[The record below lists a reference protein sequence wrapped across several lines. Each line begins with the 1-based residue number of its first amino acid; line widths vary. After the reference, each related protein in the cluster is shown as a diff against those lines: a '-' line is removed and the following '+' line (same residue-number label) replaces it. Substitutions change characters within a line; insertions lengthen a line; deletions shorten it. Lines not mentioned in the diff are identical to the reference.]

1 MDAVFLALI
10 FCGYDHSLRHLTKEM
25 WRTAMSLALTGA
37 ERSIGQR
44 YNDLGQRLAQQLG
57 DLVSDLQQR
66 GEVRA
71 DIDPILI
78 AKMLFNNFTAMY
90 IMFAK

>member
-1 MDAVFLALI
+1 
-10 FCGYDHSLRHLTKEM
+10 M

-37 ERSIGQR
+37 ERPIGQR